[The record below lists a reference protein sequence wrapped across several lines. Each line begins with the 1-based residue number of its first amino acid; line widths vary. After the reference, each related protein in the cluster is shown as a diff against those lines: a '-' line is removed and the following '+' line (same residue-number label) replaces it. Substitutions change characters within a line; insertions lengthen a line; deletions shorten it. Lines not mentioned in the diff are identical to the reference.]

1 MNIPQLT
8 PEELKTLQLFA
19 YYCRSYGA
27 DSVYRTYYLSAC
39 SKDWEDDRWYSR
51 DVSGGIDGY
60 DRIDELIDKLVDDES
75 ITDEFT
81 ECDGSQRIEVEID
94 CKERMLIINAYQTV
108 YGSEPRGLDY
118 DLENIKEEYGE
129 NAANAVEELF
139 TYLNGRDAK
148 VNFSGGGDDGY
159 IEDDGYDDEGNQYRL
174 SDDLENYLYSK
185 LNNSFGGWEINEGSS
200 GKFIINRQTMEIEH
214 EWYEND
220 WVESGLRIEIT
231 EKDLD

>member
-1 MNIPQLT
+1 MNVPQLT
-8 PEELKTLQLFA
+8 PEELKTLQVFA
-19 YYCRSYGA
+19 YYCRSNGA
-27 DSVYRTYYLSAC
+27 DDVFTTIYLSAC
-39 SKDWEDDRWYSR
+39 NIDWKDDNWSSNQIRTSIES
-51 DVSGGIDGY
+51 Y
-60 DRIDELIDKLVDDES
+60 DKIDELIEKLADDES

-108 YGSEPRGLDY
+108 YGTEPRGLDY

-159 IEDDGYDDEGNQYRL
+159 IEDDMIVDGEQEDMPAAIE
-174 SDDLENYLYSK
+174 DLLYSM
-185 LNNSFGGWEINEGSS
+185 LNGNFAGWENNEGAQGSWTFESS
-200 GKFIINRQTMEIEH
+200 DKTIVFDFNYNTEE
-214 EWYEND
+214 E
-220 WVESGLRIEIT
+220 ESV
-231 EKDLD
+231 DLDYIIRF

>member
-1 MNIPQLT
+1 MNISQLT

-159 IEDDGYDDEGNQYRL
+159 IEDDMIVDGEQEDIPAAIE
-174 SDDLENYLYSK
+174 DLLYSM
-185 LNNSFGGWEINEGSS
+185 LNGNFAGWENNEGAQGSWEFNS
-200 GKFIINRQTMEIEH
+200 GDKTILFDFNYNTEEEESVDLGDYEIKF
-214 EWYEND
+214 
-220 WVESGLRIEIT
+220 
-231 EKDLD
+231 

>member
-27 DSVYRTYYLSAC
+27 DSVYKTYYLSAC
-39 SKDWEDDRWYSR
+39 SKDWEDDSWYSR

-60 DRIDELIDKLVDDES
+60 DRIDELIEKLVDDES

-108 YGSEPRGLDY
+108 YGTEPRGLDY

-159 IEDDGYDDEGNQYRL
+159 IEDDMIVDGEQEDMPAAIE
-174 SDDLENYLYSK
+174 DLLYSM
-185 LNNSFGGWEINEGSS
+185 LNGNFAGWENNEGAQGSWEFNS
-200 GKFIINRQTMEIEH
+200 GDKTILFDFNYNTEE
-214 EWYEND
+214 E
-220 WVESGLRIEIT
+220 ESV
-231 EKDLD
+231 DLDDYEIKF

>member
-27 DSVYRTYYLSAC
+27 DNVYRTYYLSAC

-60 DRIDELIDKLVDDES
+60 DRIDELIDKLVDDQS
-75 ITDEFT
+75 ITDRFT

-94 CKERMLIINAYQTV
+94 CKEKFLIINAYQTI
-108 YGSEPRGLDY
+108 YGTEPHGSDY
-118 DLENIKEEYGE
+118 TLVDIKSEYGE
-129 NAANAVEELF
+129 EYSKAVEELF
-139 TYLNGRDAK
+139 IYLDGRDAS

-159 IEDDGYDDEGNQYRL
+159 IEDDMTVDGEQQDIPKPIEEL
-174 SDDLENYLYSK
+174 LYSM
-185 LNNSFGGWEINEGSS
+185 LNSNYAGWENNEGGQGSWEFNS
-200 GKFIINRQTMEIEH
+200 GDKTIFFDFNYNTEEEQSVDLNYEI
-214 EWYEND
+214 
-220 WVESGLRIEIT
+220 RF
-231 EKDLD
+231 

>member
-1 MNIPQLT
+1 MAPQLT
-8 PEELKTLQLFA
+8 PDELKTLQLFA

-159 IEDDGYDDEGNQYRL
+159 IEDDMIVDGEQEDMPAAIEDLLYSMLNGNFAGWENNEGAQGSWEFNSGDKTILFDFNYNTEEEE
-174 SDDLENYLYSK
+174 SVDLEDY
-185 LNNSFGGWEINEGSS
+185 EI
-200 GKFIINRQTMEIEH
+200 KF
-214 EWYEND
+214 
-220 WVESGLRIEIT
+220 
-231 EKDLD
+231 

>member
-118 DLENIKEEYGE
+118 DLENIKQEYGE

-159 IEDDGYDDEGNQYRL
+159 IEDDMIVDGEQEDMPAAIE
-174 SDDLENYLYSK
+174 DLLYSM
-185 LNNSFGGWEINEGSS
+185 LNGNFAGWENNEGAQGSWEFNS
-200 GKFIINRQTMEIEH
+200 GDKTILFDFNYNTEE
-214 EWYEND
+214 E
-220 WVESGLRIEIT
+220 ESV
-231 EKDLD
+231 DLDDYEIKF

>member
-148 VNFSGGGDDGY
+148 VNFSGGGDNGY
-159 IEDDGYDDEGNQYRL
+159 IEDDMIVDGEQEDIPAAIE
-174 SDDLENYLYSK
+174 DLLYSM
-185 LNNSFGGWEINEGSS
+185 LNGNFAGWENNEGAQGSWEFNS
-200 GKFIINRQTMEIEH
+200 GDKTILFDFNYNTEE
-214 EWYEND
+214 E
-220 WVESGLRIEIT
+220 ESV
-231 EKDLD
+231 DLDDYEIKF

>member
-39 SKDWEDDRWYSR
+39 SKDWEDDKWYSR

-75 ITDEFT
+75 IIDQFND
-81 ECDGSQRIEVEID
+81 CDGSQRIEIEID
-94 CKERMLIINAYQTV
+94 CKEKVLTITAYETV
-108 YGSEPRGLDY
+108 YGTEPHGLDY

-129 NAANAVEELF
+129 NAAKAVEELF
-139 TYLNGRDAK
+139 TYLDGRDAK
-148 VNFSGGGDDGY
+148 VDFSGGGDDGY
-159 IEDDGYDDEGNQYRL
+159 IEDDMWVDSERVDIPKPI
-174 SDDLENYLYSK
+174 DDLLYSM
-185 LNNSFGGWEINEGSS
+185 LNGNFAGWENNEGGYGSWEFNS
-200 GKFIINRQTMEIEH
+200 GDRTIFFDFNYNTEEESNIGLDYEIKF
-214 EWYEND
+214 
-220 WVESGLRIEIT
+220 
-231 EKDLD
+231 

>member
-148 VNFSGGGDDGY
+148 VKFSGGGDDGY
-159 IEDDGYDDEGNQYRL
+159 IEDDMIVDGEQEDMPAAIE
-174 SDDLENYLYSK
+174 DLLYSM
-185 LNNSFGGWEINEGSS
+185 LNGNFAGWENNEGAQGSWEFNS
-200 GKFIINRQTMEIEH
+200 GDKTILFDFNYNTEE
-214 EWYEND
+214 E
-220 WVESGLRIEIT
+220 ESV
-231 EKDLD
+231 DLDD

>member
-159 IEDDGYDDEGNQYRL
+159 IEDDMIVDGEQEDMPAAIE
-174 SDDLENYLYSK
+174 DLLYSM
-185 LNNSFGGWEINEGSS
+185 LNGNFAGWENNEGAQGSWEFNS
-200 GKFIINRQTMEIEH
+200 GDKTILFDFN
-214 EWYEND
+214 YN
-220 WVESGLRIEIT
+220 T
-231 EKDLD
+231 EE

>member
-159 IEDDGYDDEGNQYRL
+159 IEDDMIVDGEQEDMPAAIE
-174 SDDLENYLYSK
+174 DLLYSM
-185 LNNSFGGWEINEGSS
+185 LNGNFAGWENNEGAQGSWTFESS
-200 GKFIINRQTMEIEH
+200 DKTIVFDFNYNTEE
-214 EWYEND
+214 E
-220 WVESGLRIEIT
+220 ESV
-231 EKDLD
+231 DLDYIIRF